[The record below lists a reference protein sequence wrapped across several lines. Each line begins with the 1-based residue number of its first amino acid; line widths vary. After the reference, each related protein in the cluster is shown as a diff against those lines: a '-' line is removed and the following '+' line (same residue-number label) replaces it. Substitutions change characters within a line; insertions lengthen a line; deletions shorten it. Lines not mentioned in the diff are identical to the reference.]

1 MGYLVLAG
9 VVFGVNLLP
18 AFGPPTWAVLVFF
31 RLQSDLA
38 AIPLVLVGA
47 AAAAGGRLA
56 LAYGSRRYRNRL
68 SPKRIASLE
77 AARDAIA
84 GGPKRAAA
92 GLALFALSP
101 LPSAQLFVAAGLVD
115 APLLPLTAA
124 FFAGRIVSYTLYVTA
139 ASAAKESL
147 GTILRGVF
155 TSPLGIALQ
164 LLMLGALVALVR
176 IDWTRVLTRRSGDR
190 DPKAG
195 RGKTTPRL
203 PS

>member
-1 MGYLVLAG
+1 M
-9 VVFGVNLLP
+9 FGVNPLP

-47 AAAAGGRLA
+47 AAAAGGRLM
-56 LAYGSRRYRNRL
+56 LGYGSRRFRKRL

-84 GGPKRAAA
+84 GGPRHAAA
-92 GLALFALSP
+92 GLALLALSP
-101 LPSAQLFVAAGLVD
+101 LPSAHLFVVAGLVD
-115 APLLPLTAA
+115 ALLLPLAAA
-124 FFAGRIVSYTLYVTA
+124 FFSGRIVSYTIYVMA
-139 ASAAKESL
+139 ASGAKQSL
-147 GTILRGVF
+147 GTILKGAI

-164 LLMLGALVALVR
+164 LLMLGGLVALVR
-176 IDWTRVLTRRSGDR
+176 IDWTRILTRRSGDS

-195 RGKTTPRL
+195 RGNTTPRL

>member
-124 FFAGRIVSYTLYVTA
+124 FFAGRIVRYTLYVTA

-147 GTILRGVF
+147 GTILMGVLA
-155 TSPLGIALQ
+155 SPLGIALQ

>member
-1 MGYLVLAG
+1 MELLGVQVDRGEFLIGDLDLVRVG
-9 VVFGVNLLP
+9 VG
-18 AFGPPTWAVLVFF
+18 
-31 RLQSDLA
+31 DH
-38 AIPLVLVGA
+38 
-47 AAAAGGRLA
+47 
-56 LAYGSRRYRNRL
+56 
-68 SPKRIASLE
+68 
-77 AARDAIA
+77 
-84 GGPKRAAA
+84 
-92 GLALFALSP
+92 
-101 LPSAQLFVAAGLVD
+101 VD

-176 IDWTRVLTRRSGDR
+176 IDWTRILTRRSGHG
-190 DPKAG
+190 DPDAP
-195 RGKTTPRL
+195 RGNSTSRL